1 MELTSTEKLILLKIE
16 NDIEIFTSKSISE
29 LSKIYYASDASIL
42 RLVKKLNYKSLKEMQ
57 IEFGSKLKIN
67 NMLNKFKENFLI
79 ETSSSIDDTISSIT
93 ALSLYSIFKTE
104 ETLDKKA
111 IEKFVNIIL
120 ESKNISIFGIGNSR
134 NSASFLNNQLQRIGI
149 LSSLHDSVHGFLI
162 QSGFLKNKNISII
175 ISNTLKTKEII
186 FVLNFLKEKEIPYL
200 LITSN
205 ENTNENTFIKYS
217 KCTALYSINSKEKY
231 SFPMISSFYS
241 QIFIINIIF
250 NRLIQK
256 TKDFKNNIEMGNKLT
271 IKWNKS

>member
-93 ALSLYSIFKTE
+93 ALSLSSIFKTE

-217 KCTALYSINSKEKY
+217 KCTALYSISSKEKY

>member
-1 MELTSTEKLILLKIE
+1 MKLTSTEKLILLKIE
-16 NDIEIFTSKSISE
+16 NDIETFTSKSISE

-79 ETSSSIDDTISSIT
+79 ETNSSIDDTISSIT

-104 ETLDKKA
+104 ETLDKRA
-111 IEKFVNIIL
+111 IENFVNIIL
-120 ESKNISIFGIGNSR
+120 ESKNISIFGIGNSK
-134 NSASFLNNQLQRIGI
+134 NSAAFLNNQLQRIGI

-162 QSGFLKNKNISII
+162 QSEFLKNKNISII
-175 ISNTLKTKEII
+175 ISNTLKTKEIK
-186 FVLNFLKEKEIPYL
+186 FVLNFLKENNIPYL

-205 ENTNENTFIKYS
+205 EETNKNSFIEYS
-217 KCTALYSINSKEKY
+217 KCTALYSINSKEKF

-256 TKDFKNNIEMGNKLT
+256 TENFKNNIEMGNKLT
-271 IKWNKS
+271 LKWNNS